1 LADIRD
7 ISIRVVR
14 TVKFYSKS
22 IVASAVLPV
31 LVLLALN
38 LIKGVDVPLQYRK
51 FIAVPIIVDI
61 FFIVFNEKL
70 STRERWE
77 WQHYLLLG
85 FVGVMAS
92 ALVYSFL

>member
-1 LADIRD
+1 VA
-7 ISIRVVR
+7 
-14 TVKFYSKS
+14 KFYTKS
-22 IVASAVLPV
+22 VAASAILPV

-38 LIKGVDVPLQYRK
+38 LIKGVDVPLPYRK
-51 FIAVPIIVDI
+51 LMAVPIIIDV

-70 STRERWE
+70 STREKWE

-85 FVGVMAS
+85 FIGVMAS